1 MEQTIADRIK
11 QIRKAENM
19 TQEQFAEKIGCSR
32 GALANYEIGRNEPL
46 TAVIKSICREFN
58 ISEAWL
64 RNGEEPKNADEARRK
79 ALAKAVGKARARGD
93 PYIAILQ
100 KAVLDLSDEPERLM
114 WLLDKVIELGEQLK
128 AAQDR
133 LHGGGETPDEQT
145 GPGLID

>member
-1 MEQTIADRIK
+1 MEQTIGGRIKQVRKEAGLTQQKFADRIGCK
-11 QIRKAENM
+11 QNTVA
-19 TQEQFAEKIGCSR
+19 Q
-32 GALANYEIGRNEPL
+32 YETDRNPPIDP
-46 TAVIKSICREFN
+46 VIKSICREFN

-79 ALAKAVGKARARGD
+79 ALARAVGRARAKGD

-100 KAVLDLSDEPERLM
+100 KAVLDLADEPERLM

-133 LHGGGETPDEQT
+133 LHGGGENPDEQT

>member
-1 MEQTIADRIK
+1 MEQTIGGRIKQVRKEAGLTQQKFADRIGCK
-11 QIRKAENM
+11 QNTVA
-19 TQEQFAEKIGCSR
+19 Q
-32 GALANYEIGRNEPL
+32 YETDRNPPIDP
-46 TAVIKSICREFN
+46 VIKSICREFN

-100 KAVLDLSDEPERLM
+100 KAVLDLADEPERLM

>member
-1 MEQTIADRIK
+1 MEQTIGGRIK
-11 QIRKAENM
+11 QVRKEAGLS
-19 TQEQFAEKIGCSR
+19 QQKFAEVIGAGQSTIA
-32 GALANYEIGRNEPL
+32 GYENGTKNPIDPI
-46 TAVIKSICREFN
+46 IKSICREFN

-79 ALAKAVGKARARGD
+79 ALAKAVGRARARGD

-100 KAVLDLSDEPERLM
+100 KAVLDLADEPERLM

-133 LHGGGETPDEQT
+133 LHGGGENPDEQT
-145 GPGLID
+145 GPGLNL

>member
-11 QIRKAENM
+11 QIRKEAGL
-19 TQEQFAEKIGCSR
+19 TQQAFADKLGCKQNTVATYEMGRSTP
-32 GALANYEIGRNEPL
+32 LAPI
-46 TAVIKSICREFN
+46 IKSICREFN

-100 KAVLDLSDEPERLM
+100 KAVLDLADEPERLM

-133 LHGGGETPDEQT
+133 LHGGGENPDEQT